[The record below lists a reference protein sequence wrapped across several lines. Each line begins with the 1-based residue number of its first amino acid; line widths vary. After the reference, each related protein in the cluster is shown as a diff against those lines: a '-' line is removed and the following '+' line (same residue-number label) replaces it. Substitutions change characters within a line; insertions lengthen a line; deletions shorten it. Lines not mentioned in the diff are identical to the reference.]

1 MAQPKWP
8 NEVGSVIPIAE
19 LHTISLTAMSL
30 NRAAGVTR
38 WLMAYC
44 VNTNLLNVLVTTL
57 LPFHN
62 YHYLKRSD
70 PISRLVAIVIAVTVS
85 PLLTACRGSSIQ
97 QKIKLLFLVSSAIV
111 R

>member
-1 MAQPKWP
+1 MAQPKWL
-8 NEVGSVIPIAE
+8 NEVGTLLSIAE
-19 LHTISLTAMSL
+19 LYTISLTGMSL

-44 VNTNLLNVLVTTL
+44 VNTNLLNVLVTIL
-57 LPFHN
+57 LPFHID
-62 YHYLKRSD
+62 HYLKRSD

-85 PLLTACRGSSIQ
+85 PLLTACRCSPIQ